1 MTVNLLSLQDVT
13 VKYGQIEAVH
23 RATLDVPA
31 GAITSVIGPNG
42 AGKSTTLSAI
52 SGLLRCTG
60 NLNFDGQELRHQTVE
75 DRVDAGL
82 IFVPERRELFTS
94 MTVADNLQLG
104 SYRFRREASRQR
116 TVDLEVVYALFPRLR
131 ERRAQLA
138 GTLSGGERQMLAIGR
153 ALMCRPKL
161 LMLDEPSL
169 GLAPRIVKEV
179 FQIISQLR
187 ANGVAVLLVEQNA
200 RAALEIADTAYVLE
214 RGAIVMNG
222 PARTLAADPKLI
234 ETYLGLPAATK

>member
-1 MTVNLLSLQDVT
+1 
-13 VKYGQIEAVH
+13 
-23 RATLDVPA
+23 
-31 GAITSVIGPNG
+31 
-42 AGKSTTLSAI
+42 
-52 SGLLRCTG
+52 
-60 NLNFDGQELRHQTVE
+60 
-75 DRVDAGL
+75 
-82 IFVPERRELFTS
+82 
-94 MTVADNLQLG
+94 
-104 SYRFRREASRQR
+104 
-116 TVDLEVVYALFPRLR
+116 
-131 ERRAQLA
+131 
-138 GTLSGGERQMLAIGR
+138 IGR

-222 PARTLAADPKLI
+222 PARTLAA
-234 ETYLGLPAATK
+234 